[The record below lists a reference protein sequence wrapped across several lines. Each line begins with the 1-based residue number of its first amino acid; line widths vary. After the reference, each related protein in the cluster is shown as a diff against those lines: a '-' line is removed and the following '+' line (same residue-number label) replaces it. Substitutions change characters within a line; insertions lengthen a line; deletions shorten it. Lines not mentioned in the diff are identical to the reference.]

1 MARYLV
7 NGSRR
12 GEKTALPVMKT
23 RRLDPQIPALSANK
37 LRNCF

>member
-7 NGSRR
+7 NGSRT

-23 RRLDPQIPALSANK
+23 LRLDPQIPALSANK
-37 LRNCF
+37 PGNCF